1 MLSLSAHGE
10 EGPGDE
16 EPTWDTLQPRHR
28 PQEVGV
34 WGGCVIMSPRH
45 GGESD

>member
-16 EPTWDTLQPRHR
+16 EPH
-28 PQEVGV
+28 VGYFAAPGAGPGKQV
-34 WGGCVIMSPRH
+34 LGELDVCSSPLP
-45 GGESD
+45 